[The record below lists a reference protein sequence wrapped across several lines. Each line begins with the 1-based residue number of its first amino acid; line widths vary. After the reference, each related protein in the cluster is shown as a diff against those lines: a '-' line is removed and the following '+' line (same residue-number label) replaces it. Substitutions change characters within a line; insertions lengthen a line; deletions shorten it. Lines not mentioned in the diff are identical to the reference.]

1 MGRYLYL
8 GSDYFFFQI
17 HFLALFF
24 IAVKTADNAAPF
36 FLQTS
41 KSDVFCNVFDLTSI
55 FVLGSW
61 EVRAVGI

>member
-8 GSDYFFFQI
+8 GFDYCFSDTFSGT
-17 HFLALFF
+17 FF

-36 FLQTS
+36 LQIS

-61 EVRAVGI
+61 EVRTVGI